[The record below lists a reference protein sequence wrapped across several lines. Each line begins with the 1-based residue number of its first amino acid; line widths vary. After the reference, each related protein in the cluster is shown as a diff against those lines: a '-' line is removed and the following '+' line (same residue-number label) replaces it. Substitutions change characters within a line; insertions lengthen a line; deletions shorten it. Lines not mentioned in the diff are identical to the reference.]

1 MGQKT
6 ISLTPDAFDKLK
18 RIKRPKE
25 SFSDLV
31 TRLFE
36 QESGRNKSNI
46 ADCFGTLVESDEGE
60 WDKILEN
67 IYRDR
72 SKPRS
77 KDTRLEG

>member
-6 ISLTPDAFDKLK
+6 ISLTPDAFDRLK

-25 SFSDLV
+25 SFSDVVMRLV
-31 TRLFE
+31 D
-36 QESGRNKSNI
+36 QDSKSNKSNI
-46 ADCFGTLVESDEGE
+46 SECFGTLVESEEGE

-77 KDTRLEG
+77 RDTRIE